1 MITRINKIKNF
12 GVFKNFE
19 NNGEVPEFKEFNL
32 IYGWNYSGKT
42 MLSRVFRCLEKS
54 EKHRDYAD
62 AKFELE
68 ISGKKYDDNFS
79 SPKPNIRVFNSD
91 FMKENLKWDIDDIIE
106 PIILMLGEENIK
118 LQTELRKKE
127 ETLIKT
133 REENGRNKKDIDK
146 ATTNKAKEIKD
157 ILSLSNFDKKHLEKI
172 IEKVKN
178 DTSGYI
184 LKTDLD
190 KYKTRVRST
199 EQKPIIKNITFNIKD
214 LEILREKSEEKL
226 YRQISSNK
234 IEELLKDP
242 QINSWV
248 ETGKN
253 LHEGKTVCEFCGN
266 PLPIDLLP
274 KLNEHFSRDYE
285 LLKNDIETLLKE
297 LNIFEIKLNSLP
309 EEIAFY
315 TDIQPDFKKAKPI
328 LEKEIHNFN
337 DAVSSLIRDLKT
349 KQEKPFDKL
358 EVTRFVNNTKELEK
372 ALADFNAIISKNNER
387 TGNFERE
394 KNAAILKLKE
404 HFAAEFEKIEKYSE
418 KQMLLESKRTKIEK
432 DKEEIGKIKA
442 QLDKSDKGAEKVN
455 EYLKIFFEKDN
466 IKIEPTEDKK
476 FKLIRGTEIA
486 KNLSEGEKTA
496 ISFAYF
502 AAKLEE
508 QSNI

>member
-1 MITRINKIKNF
+1 MISRINKIKDF
-12 GVFKNFE
+12 GGGKNFE
-19 NNGEVPEFKEFNL
+19 NNGEVPEFKKFNL

-68 ISGKKYDDNFS
+68 ISGKKYDNNFS

-127 ETLIKT
+127 ETLIKI

-146 ATTNKAKEIKD
+146 AATYKAKEIKS
-157 ILSLSNFDKKHLEKI
+157 ILSLSNFDKKYLEKI

-184 LKTDLD
+184 LKTDFD
-190 KYKTRVRST
+190 KYKTRALST
-199 EQKPIIKNITFNIKD
+199 EQKPIIENITFNIKD

-253 LHEGKTVCEFCGN
+253 LHEV
-266 PLPIDLLP
+266 
-274 KLNEHFSRDYE
+274 
-285 LLKNDIETLLKE
+285 
-297 LNIFEIKLNSLP
+297 
-309 EEIAFY
+309 
-315 TDIQPDFKKAKPI
+315 
-328 LEKEIHNFN
+328 
-337 DAVSSLIRDLKT
+337 
-349 KQEKPFDKL
+349 KQ
-358 EVTRFVNNTKELEK
+358 FVN
-372 ALADFNAIISKNNER
+372 
-387 TGNFERE
+387 
-394 KNAAILKLKE
+394 
-404 HFAAEFEKIEKYSE
+404 FAETRC
-418 KQMLLESKRTKIEK
+418 Q
-432 DKEEIGKIKA
+432 
-442 QLDKSDKGAEKVN
+442 
-455 EYLKIFFEKDN
+455 
-466 IKIEPTEDKK
+466 
-476 FKLIRGTEIA
+476 
-486 KNLSEGEKTA
+486 
-496 ISFAYF
+496 
-502 AAKLEE
+502 
-508 QSNI
+508 